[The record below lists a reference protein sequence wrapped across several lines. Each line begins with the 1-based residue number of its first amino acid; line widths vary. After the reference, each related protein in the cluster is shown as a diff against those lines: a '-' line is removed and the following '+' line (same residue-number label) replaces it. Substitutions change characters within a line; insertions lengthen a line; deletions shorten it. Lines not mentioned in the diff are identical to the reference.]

1 MVLIDSN
8 YILRFFTLTPKE
20 HFEISKKL
28 FEEIAKGEIQAII
41 SEGVVMEVYFVLSKF
56 YKWEKEKII
65 KKLISVLELKN
76 IVNED
81 KPVLILTLNILKK
94 HNIDF
99 IDALLC
105 AKANYYGYEVRSFDG
120 DIKKCL

>member
-8 YILRFFTLTPKE
+8 YILRFLTMTPKE
-20 HFEISKKL
+20 HFVIAKNL
-28 FEEIAKGEIQAII
+28 FEDVAKGKIDAII

-65 KKLISVLELKN
+65 DKLTAILEFKN
-76 IVNED
+76 VVNED
-81 KPVLILTLNILKK
+81 KAVLIYALNILKK

-99 IDALLC
+99 IDAFLC
-105 AKANYYGYEVRSFDG
+105 AKANFYGYEVRTFDK

>member
-8 YILRFFTLTPKE
+8 YILRFLTLTPKE